1 MGATVR
7 RRYTA
12 LMLGGLFIAIMSL
25 GACGGEEAPVPLP
38 ETVPETV
45 PTPTMPETAVPP
57 PPAPPAQTPVP
68 TVIEGGETT
77 TGG

>member
-1 MGATVR
+1 MGAMVR

-12 LMLGGLFIAIMSL
+12 LMLGGLFIAVMSL
-25 GACGGEEAPVPLP
+25 SACGGEEAPVPLP

-45 PTPTMPETAVPP
+45 PTPTMPETVP
-57 PPAPPAQTPVP
+57 PPAPPAE
-68 TVIEGGETT
+68 TVLETVLEGGETT